1 MLTEIKNLSALMGPS
16 GWEDA
21 VGAYVMEKAKKL
33 GLVAEKD
40 ALGNVFVKK
49 TGEKRAEKPVVLA
62 AYMDEPGFML
72 RSITET
78 GLFRFGLTGDT
89 DPRTILGK
97 TVLVGEAGHRGV
109 VGRKPIHLTDA
120 QERKTMPKT
129 EDLYLDLGA
138 ESREQAGTMA
148 EPGDFAVF
156 APEFLELG
164 EHEML
169 GKAMGRSVGCGVL
182 LSMLERTLPVDVT
195 FLFTVQRQMGSR
207 GASAAAA
214 GVQPGTVIALELG
227 EGNGEVKLG
236 EGPVLPAVDKSAI
249 YDRKLTELIKKS
261 APGKLQQVGKTE
273 NGGDAGA
280 FQRVGGGAKTA
291 AILCPAKY
299 LTAPNSVVDR
309 RDVSALPEL
318 LEAMLW
324 ALAG

>member
-21 VGAYVMEKAKKL
+21 VGAYIIEKAKKL
-33 GLVAEKD
+33 GLDAKKD

-49 TGEKRAEKPVVLA
+49 PGKKRTEKPVVLT

-138 ESREQAGTMA
+138 EGREQAEGMA

-156 APEFLELG
+156 VLEFLELG
-164 EHEML
+164 VHKIL

-182 LSMLERTLPVDVT
+182 LSLLERELPVDVT
-195 FLFTVQRQMGSR
+195 FLFTVQRQLGSR
-207 GASAAAA
+207 GAVAAAA
-214 GVQPGTVIALELG
+214 RVRPGTVIALELCV
-227 EGNGEVKLG
+227 ETEEVKMG
-236 EGPVLPAVDKSAI
+236 EGPALPAVDGSAI
-249 YDRKLTELIKKS
+249 YDRELTELIKNS
-261 APGKLQQVGKTE
+261 APGKLQCVGKTE
-273 NGGDAGA
+273 NSSDAGA
-280 FQRVGGGAKTA
+280 FQRSGGGAKTA
-291 AILCPAKY
+291 VILCPAKY
-299 LTAPNSVVDR
+299 LTAPNSAVDR
-309 RDVSALPEL
+309 RDVLSLSEL
-318 LEAMLW
+318 LEATLQ
-324 ALAG
+324 AIAG

>member
-21 VGAYVMEKAKKL
+21 VGAYVTEQAKKL
-33 GLVAEKD
+33 GLDAKKD
-40 ALGNVFVKK
+40 ALGNVFVEK
-49 TGEKRAEKPVVLA
+49 TGKKRTEKPVVLT

-72 RSITET
+72 RNITET

-138 ESREQAGTMA
+138 ESREQAETMA

-156 APEFLELG
+156 APEFLKLG
-164 EHEML
+164 EHEIL

-182 LSMLERTLPVDVT
+182 LSLLERELPVDVT
-195 FLFTVQRQMGSR
+195 FLFTVQRQMGFR
-207 GASAAAA
+207 GAVAAAA
-214 GVQPGTVIALELG
+214 KVQPGTVIALELCD
-227 EGNGEVKLG
+227 GNGEVKLG
-236 EGPVLPAVDKSAI
+236 EGPALPAVDGSAI
-249 YDRKLTELIKKS
+249 YDRELTELIKKS
-261 APGKLQQVGKTE
+261 APGKLQCVGKTE
-273 NGGDAGA
+273 NSSDAGV
-280 FQRVGGGAKTA
+280 FQRAGGGAKTA
-291 AILCPAKY
+291 VILCPAKY

-309 RDVSALPEL
+309 RDVLSLPEL
-318 LEAMLW
+318 LEA
-324 ALAG
+324 ALRAIAG